1 MEATLMSYIFVTA
14 ALLPPMLAPFV
25 LILLEEVVSRMTV
38 HWKNFSATPP
48 PKVTPSRGTPSLLL
62 SIPVIRWSR
71 SVIISKIWLIII
83 IICYLRNGCKK
94 NMKYLPDGSYLVVY
108 SIKDGV
114 YLYSFGYKYSSLKV
128 LCFISTEGCR
138 SEFTG
143 KTYEALW
150 TDRHANSHPQLI
162 CCPQIISSLF

>member
-25 LILLEEVVSRMTV
+25 FIILEEVVSRITV

-48 PKVTPSRGTPSLLL
+48 PKVTPPRGTPSLLL

-94 NMKYLPDGSYLVVY
+94 
-108 SIKDGV
+108 
-114 YLYSFGYKYSSLKV
+114 
-128 LCFISTEGCR
+128 T
-138 SEFTG
+138 
-143 KTYEALW
+143 
-150 TDRHANSHPQLI
+150 
-162 CCPQIISSLF
+162 